1 MIKTKLE
8 LCKKCHGLGYV
19 SVCDEKSVRSKTCED
34 CHGIGCIRVPQTNS
48 DRIRAMSDEELA
60 NFFADKCLQANYL
73 HLTDARY
80 NLTAT
85 EIEEQKQTAFCILM
99 KWLKQPAEETT

>member
-1 MIKTKLE
+1 MLFADIEEIIDGTAK
-8 LCKKCHGLGYV
+8 
-19 SVCDEKSVRSKTCED
+19 
-34 CHGIGCIRVPQTNS
+34 PQTNA

-60 NFFADKCLQANYL
+60 DFFADKCLQANYL
-73 HLTDARY
+73 QLTDARY

-99 KWLKQPAEETT
+99 KWLKQPAEGE